1 MALELASYFWYTWT
15 RAAICSRCSC
25 WPRVVSMLR
34 RFLQGAR
41 PTHERPE
48 TALCAARGPPRRRV
62 WSRGPQ
68 NAFWQKMCIC
78 AKRRRRSTETV
89 RGPLT
94 EAEGNICRVFAMANL
109 NARITGSA
117 LGSSPKSPS
126 SSGRRLAWRPR
137 RRRDL
142 LRSRTE
148 RGRGPVPSG
157 KLAQMISDSFS
168 APDKSH
174 GPKYVPRES
183 SAGLSPTSWPR
194 GAHATVAAARGN

>member
-1 MALELASYFWYTWT
+1 MAHATSFGQSSTSWSRNELALHADPS
-15 RAAICSRCSC
+15 AICSRCSC

-41 PTHERPE
+41 PAHERPE

-62 WSRGPQ
+62 WSRGPR

-94 EAEGNICRVFAMANL
+94 EAESNICRVFAIANL
-109 NARITGSA
+109 TARITGSA

-126 SSGRRLAWRPR
+126 SSGRRPAWQPR

-142 LRSRTE
+142 LRSRNQ
-148 RGRGPVPSG
+148 RSAGAACPAPGRPSG
-157 KLAQMISDSFS
+157 KLAQ
-168 APDKSH
+168 
-174 GPKYVPRES
+174 R
-183 SAGLSPTSWPR
+183 
-194 GAHATVAAARGN
+194 